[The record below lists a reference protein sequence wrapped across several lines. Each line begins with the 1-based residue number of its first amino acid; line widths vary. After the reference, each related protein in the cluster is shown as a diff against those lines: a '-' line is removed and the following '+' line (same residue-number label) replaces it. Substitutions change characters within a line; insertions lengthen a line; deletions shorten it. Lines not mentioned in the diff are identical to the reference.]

1 MIIMT
6 ENEHKKQNVKIN
18 TLNRHYNL
26 ELVYVIR

>member
-1 MIIMT
+1 MT

-26 ELVYVIR
+26 ELVYVNCY